1 MATHV
6 IVCGLNSIG
15 YKIFC
20 LLRQQ
25 NALVV
30 GINDQALPDEPELT
44 IGDQRS
50 PETLFRAGI
59 QSAHTLIITNNDD
72 AINLDIVMQARL
84 LNPQIRIIS
93 RLFNTNLGE
102 RLDQTIPEHTTMS
115 VADIAAPIFVFAAMG
130 NRAIGQLHLVQ
141 QTWPIY
147 EEFIHAEHPWYQL
160 SLQEIWDDR
169 TRMLI
174 SYLTAEQEFNL
185 VEAVS
190 QKHRLQVGDRLIVG
204 TLPLVRVLETTW
216 FRQFQQAIDARI
228 ERLGQQVRRFQQH
241 GRSTPIAILALLV
254 TILIVTLTYT
264 HLLSGKASIID
275 ALYFSVGIITGVGG
289 SEWMAQYAST
299 ITKVVTAIMMIVGAG
314 VLGMCYALLNDLVL
328 GSRFRQ
334 FWDVALV
341 PKKNHYIICG
351 LGGIGVRIATQL
363 HAQGHEV
370 VVIERDSQSRF
381 LGMVRA
387 QNIPVIVGDGT
398 LSETLHSANLVQA
411 AAFLTVASD
420 DMINLEIA
428 LTAKNL
434 APKLPVVVRS
444 QSPEQAQRMQQVFD
458 FAAVLSPP
466 ELAAPA
472 FAAAALGGKVFGS
485 GMIGDSLWMAV
496 SLLVTPAHPFCDRS
510 IQEVAISTDL
520 VPLYLETQ
528 GQTIHGE
535 QLLKAQL
542 QPQDILH
549 LTIAATD
556 LDRLWQTTT
565 PVSG

>member
-1 MATHV
+1 
-6 IVCGLNSIG
+6 
-15 YKIFC
+15 
-20 LLRQQ
+20 
-25 NALVV
+25 
-30 GINDQALPDEPELT
+30 
-44 IGDQRS
+44 
-50 PETLFRAGI
+50 
-59 QSAHTLIITNNDD
+59 LI
-72 AINLDIVMQARL
+72 
-84 LNPQIRIIS
+84 
-93 RLFNTNLGE
+93 
-102 RLDQTIPEHTTMS
+102 
-115 VADIAAPIFVFAAMG
+115 
-130 NRAIGQLHLVQ
+130 
-141 QTWPIY
+141 
-147 EEFIHAEHPWYQL
+147 
-160 SLQEIWDDR
+160 
-169 TRMLI
+169 
-174 SYLTAEQEFNL
+174 
-185 VEAVS
+185 
-190 QKHRLQVGDRLIVG
+190 
-204 TLPLVRVLETTW
+204 
-216 FRQFQQAIDARI
+216 
-228 ERLGQQVRRFQQH
+228 
-241 GRSTPIAILALLV
+241 
-254 TILIVTLTYT
+254 
-264 HLLSGKASIID
+264 
-275 ALYFSVGIITGVGG
+275 
-289 SEWMAQYAST
+289 
-299 ITKVVTAIMMIVGAG
+299 
-314 VLGMCYALLNDLVL
+314 
-328 GSRFRQ
+328 
-334 FWDVALV
+334 
-341 PKKNHYIICG
+341 PKSNHYIICG

-398 LSETLHSANLVQA
+398 LSETLHSANLLQA

-420 DMINLEIA
+420 DMVNLEIA

-444 QSPEQAQRMQQVFD
+444 QNPEQAQRMQQVFD

-496 SLLVTPAHPFCDRS
+496 SLLVTPAHPFCDRL

-535 QLLKAQL
+535 QLLRTQL

-565 PVSG
+565 PISG